1 MSTSSTQ
8 SRGYHRRIDSL
19 RSEEQIPR
27 SGSPARYYPPTIDDA
42 YRYAL
47 RVAYLHYLLQP
58 RAKRRQHVPAPA
70 STQRIGTIAGD
81 LIKDLSTV
89 KDNKSTRLPHS
100 FLSDLEK
107 RVANILTNVDKRPE
121 YSEPVIKRSF
131 ALFYNQITEQ
141 SRRKGL
147 EADRRVE
154 DLVLIFFSSATKEL
168 QQGKA
173 PGDDAWKLM
182 VDRHV
187 ALFVRLIQA
196 TLQESRNWARDRP
209 ELTAKLAT
217 LEKKLLKHDQD
228 LAAASQ
234 TGGGGTT
241 IEVLVE
247 RSYKVADMP
256 MVLLVGRVFGFT
268 STMLQSDIDKNRSKW
283 TERAALADLK
293 SYQTNLELNSKKT
306 LRNEDFDTAEAYAA
320 WKKSEVSALPQM
332 MLTIVQ
338 SNPELARST
347 PGGQPDQ
354 AYAGT
359 NGRPPPPAGSGSTET
374 IRRVFDSE
382 DSSSY
387 ALDQPV
393 DMSGLNLNGGSS
405 DRSDDSEH
413 SYTFIPP
420 SSRAYFKLVLSQA
433 LMYDLQ
439 EQLQENGGPPSDEV
453 QIKIFSKK
461 TAELVNEVAL
471 RWRVPSF
478 SRNIL
483 LMDVAKD
490 KFRDQ
495 EIDLDVLIAVLEH
508 VEALSADKN
517 SPTSNNTMWTMS
529 DFALKGQVLT
539 ALHEALLRDLY
550 IIMQYCY
557 QTSPP
562 SVGKVMHVLMTFIYE
577 DPQFSEPTHEAKKFS
592 TQLQKGLQEKAMEV
606 YKNFVEKHIPEKPDE
621 WEFHNVIQLGK
632 AVTGLADRLRKRYRK
647 NPEIMGLVSLQSC
660 ARALAD
666 LNSVNPTEVFVVE
679 VLPKFGEDART
690 LVIRTIEIQQDRG
703 QEIHTDDGIDLYKEL
718 VNFRK
723 FHEQMLREY
732 VTLLGQ
738 RKWLTELLEFHFLF
752 PLKLCSRTL
761 SGE

>member
-1 MSTSSTQ
+1 MSTSSNQ
-8 SRGYHRRIDSL
+8 SRGYHRRRDSL
-19 RSEEQIPR
+19 RNEEPIPR
-27 SGSPARYYPPTIDDA
+27 GGSPIRYKTPTIDDA
-42 YRYAL
+42 YLYVL
-47 RVAYLHYLLQP
+47 RAAYLHYLLQP

-147 EADRRVE
+147 ETDRRVE

-196 TLQESRNWARDRP
+196 TLQDSRNWARDRP
-209 ELTAKLAT
+209 ELTVKLAT

-234 TGGGGTT
+234 KGGGGTT

-247 RSYKVADMP
+247 RSYRVGDMS
-256 MVLLVGRVFGFT
+256 MVMLVGRMFGFT
-268 STMLQSDIDKNRSKW
+268 STMLQSDIDKNRGNW
-283 TERAALADLK
+283 TEKAALEDLK

-306 LRNEDFDTAEAYAA
+306 LRNEDFDTTEAYTA
-320 WKKSEVSALPQM
+320 WKKSEISALPQM

-338 SNPELARST
+338 SNPELAKSR
-347 PGGQPDQ
+347 PGGQLDQ
-354 AYAGT
+354 AHIGT
-359 NGRPPPPAGSGSTET
+359 NGRPPPPVESGSTAT
-374 IRRVFDSE
+374 IRKVFDSE
-382 DSSSY
+382 DSSPY
-387 ALDQPV
+387 AFDQPV
-393 DMSGLNLNGGSS
+393 DMSGLNLNDESS

-420 SSRAYFKLVLSQA
+420 SSRAYFKLVLFQA

-439 EQLQENGGPPSDEV
+439 EQHQENGGPPAEDV
-453 QIKIFSKK
+453 HIKIFSKK
-461 TAELVNEVAL
+461 TAELLNEVAL

-478 SRNIL
+478 SRNVL

-490 KFRDQ
+490 KFKDQ
-495 EIDLDVLIAVLEH
+495 EIDLDALIAALEH
-508 VEALSADKN
+508 VEALSADKSSPNGN
-517 SPTSNNTMWTMS
+517 SAMWTIS
-529 DFALKGQVLT
+529 DYALKGQILS

-557 QTSPP
+557 QNSPP
-562 SVGKVMHVLMTFIYE
+562 SVGKVMHVLMTFIYD

-592 TQLQKGLQEKAMEV
+592 AQLQKGLQEKAIEV
-606 YKNFVEKHIPEKPDE
+606 YKDIVERHIPESPDE

-647 NPEIMGLVSLQSC
+647 NPEIMG
-660 ARALAD
+660 
-666 LNSVNPTEVFVVE
+666 
-679 VLPKFGEDART
+679 
-690 LVIRTIEIQQDRG
+690 
-703 QEIHTDDGIDLYKEL
+703 
-718 VNFRK
+718 
-723 FHEQMLREY
+723 
-732 VTLLGQ
+732 
-738 RKWLTELLEFHFLF
+738 
-752 PLKLCSRTL
+752 
-761 SGE
+761 